1 MDRGRKDGREGSGA
15 DLWDILVETV
25 HSLPM
30 YKYHKRY
37 ISEQIIPE
45 RPDITPEE
53 LAAELD
59 IPLGEAI
66 VIKAEL
72 DKERG

>member
-1 MDRGRKDGREGSGA
+1 MGREEDGQERSEI
-15 DLWDILVETV
+15 DLWGILVETV

-37 ISEQIIPE
+37 ISEQILPE

-53 LAAELD
+53 LAEELD
-59 IPLGEAI
+59 IPLGEAL

>member
-1 MDRGRKDGREGSGA
+1 MDREEASARRGEGA
-15 DLWDILVETV
+15 DLWRALVETV

-30 YKYHKRY
+30 YRYHKRY
-37 ISEQIIPE
+37 ISEQILPE

-59 IPLGEAI
+59 LPLGEAM

-72 DKERG
+72 DEEKG

>member
-1 MDRGRKDGREGSGA
+1 MDREEASARRWEGA
-15 DLWDILVETV
+15 DLWRALVETV

-30 YKYHKRY
+30 YRYHKRY
-37 ISEQIIPE
+37 ISEQILPE

-59 IPLGEAI
+59 LPLGEAM

-72 DKERG
+72 DEEKG

>member
-1 MDRGRKDGREGSGA
+1 MGRGEPEGRGRSGV
-15 DLWDILVETV
+15 DLWEILVETV

-37 ISEQIIPE
+37 VSEQILPE

-59 IPLGEAI
+59 IPLGEAM

-72 DKERG
+72 EREKI

>member
-1 MDRGRKDGREGSGA
+1 MGQEKIDGQGLSEA
-15 DLWDILVETV
+15 DLWRILVETV

-37 ISEQIIPE
+37 ISEQILPE

-59 IPLGEAI
+59 IPLGEAM

-72 DKERG
+72 DRERG

>member
-1 MDRGRKDGREGSGA
+1 MGRGESEGRGRSEV
-15 DLWDILVETV
+15 DLWEILVETV

-37 ISEQIIPE
+37 VSEQILPE

-59 IPLGEAI
+59 IPLGEAM

-72 DKERG
+72 EREKG

>member
-1 MDRGRKDGREGSGA
+1 VEREGRGRSEA
-15 DLWDILVETV
+15 DLWEILVETV

-37 ISEQIIPE
+37 VSEQILPE

-59 IPLGEAI
+59 IPLGEAM

-72 DKERG
+72 EREKG